1 MLTLDDWVTY
11 LKSTVK
17 PALGPAE
24 RVTSVRQ
31 ASGGRPLKGRAA
43 AEGELTCPGQHLA
56 SAGCVPDGRPRIQV
70 AGIPVVKTFTDYEAA
85 VAWRN
90 KQTELALRGRRS
102 PVNSQRMTFAE
113 HWERWRAVWFAMTT
127 LWLSTTRS
135 IATHLAPAWG
145 RTQVAISRAGRAGW
159 IGPHRLPGRAG
170 QGLSA
175 SLIRRCA
182 TVASVCVQALV
193 DDEVLDRNPFR
204 RLDLPDLPDEEAKFV
219 AVDEA
224 VAIEAATDL
233 WWRLTIPLLLDTGL
247 RIGELAG
254 LRVCD
259 VVMRG
264 RTWTV
269 NVRQI
274 VTETSGYLKVG
285 PPKTRSGVREVP
297 TVTEEV
303 AERLAGHIAERGL
316 SGADHLF
323 MGERGGIM
331 RPNNWRSRAF
341 AEALER
347 SAIEEAELI
356 TPHSFRHGAVA
367 YGSTRASRMSTS
379 WLAGSVMRSRAPS
392 TRCTGT

>member
-1 MLTLDDWVTY
+1 M
-11 LKSTVK
+11 
-17 PALGPAE
+17 
-24 RVTSVRQ
+24 
-31 ASGGRPLKGRAA
+31 
-43 AEGELTCPGQHLA
+43 
-56 SAGCVPDGRPRIQV
+56 
-70 AGIPVVKTFTDYEAA
+70 
-85 VAWRN
+85 
-90 KQTELALRGRRS
+90 ALRGKRS
-102 PVNSQRMTFAE
+102 PVVGQRTTFAE
-113 HWERWRAVWFAMTT
+113 HWERWRANVVRRDNT
-127 LWLSTTRS
+127 LASTTPPIGLPRS
-135 IATHLAPAWG
+135 RMGADAVG
-145 RTQVAISRAGRAGW
+145 EISRAAGQAW
-159 IGPHRLPGRAG
+159 IGTSSTTGTLRAEASRRRS
-170 QGLSA
+170 SA
-175 SLIRRCA
+175 AAPRWPRCA
-182 TVASVCVQALV
+182 CRPLV

-219 AVDEA
+219 TVDEA
-224 VAIEAATDL
+224 VAIEAAMDL

-303 AERLAGHIAERGL
+303 AERLAGHITERGL

-356 TPHSFRHGAVA
+356 TPHSFRHG
-367 YGSTRASRMSTS
+367 
-379 WLAGSVMRSRAPS
+379 SVRLMDPGGRH
-392 TRCTGT
+392 G

>member
-1 MLTLDDWVTY
+1 MRAGW
-11 LKSTVK
+11 
-17 PALGPAE
+17 
-24 RVTSVRQ
+24 Q
-31 ASGGRPLKGRAA
+31 A
-43 AEGELTCPGQHLA
+43 
-56 SAGCVPDGRPRIQV
+56 RIQL

-102 PVNSQRMTFAE
+102 PVNSQRVTFAE
-113 HWERWRAVWFAMTT
+113 HWERWRTSVFRRDNT
-127 LWLSTTRS
+127 LAQYDS
-135 IATHLAPAWG
+135 IYRVYLAPKWG
-145 RTQVAISRAGRAGW
+145 RTQVGEISRA
-159 IGPHRLPGRAG
+159 AG
-170 QGLSA
+170 QAWIRDLIDYRDVAGRGLSA

-182 TVASVCVQALV
+182 AVASVCVQALV

-219 AVDEA
+219 TVDEA
-224 VAIEAATDL
+224 VAIEAAMDL

-367 YGSTRASRMSTS
+367 LWIHAGVTDEYKLARWLGHQKPGTVHKMYGHLIAEETKYLTDQLSAHRLAARQRVVSRSGEVVVPLPGPTH
-379 WLAGSVMRSRAPS
+379 
-392 TRCTGT
+392 